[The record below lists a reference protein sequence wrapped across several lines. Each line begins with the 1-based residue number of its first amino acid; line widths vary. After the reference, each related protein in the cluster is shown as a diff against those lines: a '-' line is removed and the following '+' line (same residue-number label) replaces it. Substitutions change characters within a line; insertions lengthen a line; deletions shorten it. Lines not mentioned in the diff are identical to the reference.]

1 VNKVRYVFDTNV
13 IISSVLFEG
22 SKPDLAIRYALQ
34 NGNILFSLEL
44 IEELDEVLSRAK
56 FRKYI
61 TDEEREEFL
70 DGFIDRGILIKVVDV
85 VKECRD
91 PKDDKILE
99 LSLSG
104 KADLI
109 ISGDKDLLI
118 LDPFRSIAIKS
129 VDQFLKSIGYDAPN
143 KEAFGDRKDK

>member
-1 VNKVRYVFDTNV
+1 V
-13 IISSVLFEG
+13 IISSLLFEG

-44 IEELDEVLSRAK
+44 IEEIDEVLSRAK

-70 DGFIDRGILIKVVDV
+70 DGFIDRGILIEVVDA

-109 ISGDKDLLI
+109 ISGDKDLLV
-118 LDPFRSIAIKS
+118 LNPFRSIEIQS
-129 VDQFLKSIGYDAPN
+129 VEQFLKTVGYYLSNKDA
-143 KEAFGDRKDK
+143 

>member
-1 VNKVRYVFDTNV
+1 M
-13 IISSVLFEG
+13 IISSLLFEG
-22 SKPDLAIRYALQ
+22 SNPDLAIRYALQ

-44 IEELDEVLSRAK
+44 IEEIDEVLSRAK

-70 DGFIDRGILIKVVDV
+70 DSFIDRGILIEVVDV

-91 PKDDKILE
+91 AKDDKILE

-109 ISGDKDLLI
+109 ISGDKDLLV
-118 LDPFRSIAIKS
+118 LNPFRSIQIQS
-129 VDQFLKSIGYDAPN
+129 VEQFLKSVGHYPPN
-143 KEAFGDRKDK
+143 KET

>member
-1 VNKVRYVFDTNV
+1 MSKVRYVFDTNV
-13 IISSVLFEG
+13 IISSLLFEG

-34 NGNILFSLEL
+34 NGDILFSLEL
-44 IEELDEVLSRAK
+44 IEEIDEVLSRAK

-70 DGFIDRGILIKVVDV
+70 DGFIARGILIEVVDLV
-85 VKECRD
+85 EECRD
-91 PKDDKILE
+91 PKDNKILE

-109 ISGDKDLLI
+109 ISGDQDLLI
-118 LDPFRSIAIKS
+118 LNPFLS
-129 VDQFLKSIGYDAPN
+129 VQIQSVEQFLKNVGHYPEK
-143 KEAFGDRKDK
+143 KET

>member
-1 VNKVRYVFDTNV
+1 M
-13 IISSVLFEG
+13 LFEG
-22 SKPDLAIRYALQ
+22 SNPDLAIRYALQ

-44 IEELDEVLSRAK
+44 IEEIDEVLSRAK

-61 TDEEREEFL
+61 TDQEREEFL
-70 DGFIDRGILIKVVDV
+70 DSFIDRGILIEVVDV

-91 PKDDKILE
+91 AKDDKILE

-109 ISGDKDLLI
+109 ISGDKDLLV
-118 LDPFRSIAIKS
+118 LNPFRSIQIQS
-129 VDQFLKSIGYDAPN
+129 VDQFLKSVGHYPPN
-143 KEAFGDRKDK
+143 KEA